1 MPVGG
6 QRGPATEDRG
16 TGQRPGDRFAPLWEE
31 PEVSR
36 VGRPARVSRADVV
49 AAAVALADDQGLDKV
64 SMRSVAKALGV
75 GTMTLYSHVPGR
87 EELVDAMID
96 RAYADFELPEPGQD
110 WRTALATHARG
121 YWALLRTHT
130 WLLDINPWRLPLGP
144 HTMAA
149 DEAGYSCLVD
159 TGLSAEQVV
168 ETVAI
173 VLNTTLGVAR
183 SAVAEA
189 DDETSQGVDYE
200 GYWEAS
206 SAFWESHFD
215 PARFPAMTRLWT
227 VGAFDHAATPFDLRL
242 DGLLD
247 TIELLIDDA
256 RSRGVAPV
264 PDYDECM
271 ERIDVRIAEVKETY
285 GG

>member
-121 YWALLRTHT
+121 YWASLRTHT